1 MFILFALSYFGT
13 WFGFAVL
20 WYLIAY
26 AHGDFS
32 IDPETGLLMS
42 DGPRPCLEGVKTFIG
57 CILMSIET
65 QVSFFLLNFYM
76 INLY

>member
-1 MFILFALSYFGT
+1 MFTLFALSYIGT

-20 WYLIAY
+20 WYLIGY

-32 IDPETGLLMS
+32 LDPATGLPLTE
-42 DGPRPCLEGVKTFIG
+42 GPRTCLEGVNTFIG

-65 QVSFFLLNFYM
+65 QVSIRIVL
-76 INLY
+76 IVEK